1 MTIIRKTV
9 LVPALVL
16 ATTIG
21 CIKRSETITIFEDGR
36 VRLET
41 EIVGDPDDVH
51 NGGAMPTAQSGWQVT
66 DRTETDAEG
75 KEELTRIAKREI
87 PAGQPLPSSYA
98 PPDSRLDL
106 IALQFPTTVTIEQ
119 RSDGTYY
126 HFKRV
131 YRRRDYADVQYWKD
145 KVTESDEIKAIT
157 QKEPDQVTQEERAKL
172 AEALIDIEANQTAAF
187 VEQAGLA
194 IPNGISQDALLQAR
208 RGASNVFEANE
219 LTDRVIEL
227 LGKNDD
233 AAADELAGIE
243 REVFSRVREGI
254 ETGLADGGVRR
265 AVIDQFLNQY
275 ELAREAFATTEDLG
289 DETWFVGVEMPGRVI
304 AHNSSGDPGQKFAEM
319 LQPVE
324 QEGVTRQSTIETT
337 VRVEKNGQAQD
348 VTSIQTYE
356 SRSNKVAWEF
366 DGKALRD
373 RDVVLMAT
381 SFVQNTEE

>member
-1 MTIIRKTV
+1 MTIIRRTV
-9 LVPALVL
+9 LLPALVL
-16 ATTIG
+16 VSTIG

-41 EIVGDPDDVH
+41 EIVGDPDDVY
-51 NGGAMPTAQSGWQVT
+51 NGDAMPTAQSGWQVT

-75 KEELTRIAKREI
+75 EKELTRVAKREI

-98 PPDSRLDL
+98 PADSRLDL
-106 IALQFPTTVTIEQ
+106 IALQFPTTVAVEQ
-119 RSDGTYY
+119 RADGTYY

-145 KVTESDEIKAIT
+145 QVMESDEIKAVT

-172 AEALIDIEANQTAAF
+172 AEALIDIEAKQTAAF
-187 VEQAGLA
+187 VEQAGVA
-194 IPNGISQDALLQAR
+194 IQSGLSQDALLHAR
-208 RGASNVFEANE
+208 RAASNVFEANE
-219 LTDRVIEL
+219 LTDRVVEL

-233 AAADELAGIE
+233 AAADDLAGIE
-243 REVFSRVREGI
+243 LEVFSRVREAI
-254 ETGLADGGVRR
+254 ETGLADAGVRR
-265 AVIDQFLNQY
+265 TAIDQFLNQY
-275 ELAREAFATTEDLG
+275 ELAREAFSTTEDLG
-289 DETWFVGVEMPGRVI
+289 DETWFVGVEMPGRVV

-319 LQPVE
+319 LEPVE

-348 VTSIQTYE
+348 VTSTE
-356 SRSNKVAWEF
+356 SYDSRNNKVAWEF

-381 SFVQNTEE
+381 SFVPTESE